1 MIKLI
6 ISKTDEYSNYSL
18 KDKNEKEYNLNI
30 NFMGIKKPEVGAEI
44 YIPEPVINENVSL
57 NYGIIDEEKKAN
69 AVELMV
75 ISYQGDKK
83 YLQRYYG

>member
-1 MIKLI
+1 
-6 ISKTDEYSNYSL
+6 
-18 KDKNEKEYNLNI
+18 
-30 NFMGIKKPEVGAEI
+30 MGIKKPGVGTEI

-57 NYGIIDEEKKAN
+57 NYGIIDEENKAN